1 MDQRAKDLVG
11 IGDSLFAKRSPMLT
25 FWQQVSEEFYAM
37 RADFTSSFSPGEDIA
52 SHHMDGY
59 PELARETLG
68 NAPDAMLRQGNWF
81 EIQTGFEEL
90 DEDPA
95 NAEWLEYA
103 TKRLRRLV
111 YDPRSKFLRAAK
123 EADHDYVSFG
133 NAVVSV
139 EESADRTHLYYRDW
153 HLRDCAWME
162 NASGTIDCLHRKD
175 KWTARN
181 LIRRWPKTA
190 PTEVKRIAEKDPMA
204 LVEVRHV
211 CMPAEEYYAD
221 DVKQMKT
228 RRRAERNNSEVM
240 PYVSLYIAPEHN
252 VILSE
257 GEMPIFGYVVPRWR
271 TISGYPY
278 AFSPATTIA
287 LPDARMLQ
295 SVARVV
301 IEAAEKQVD
310 PPMLAV
316 QDAIREDLNVFA
328 GGVTW
333 IDADYDE
340 KTGEALRQLQQVGDT
355 RLGVEFRQDLRN
367 LMAEAFL
374 LNKLTFP
381 VMNDMRAEQVAILN
395 QQFRRA
401 IIPFFTPI
409 ENEYHSP
416 LLDASL
422 QIATRNRAF
431 NMPLPDALEQYR
443 QEGGEL
449 VFSFE
454 NPLNT
459 AEGRAAVSAF
469 QESMAI
475 ITAASGIDQSIA
487 AGYDFKK
494 MTADAV
500 KGTGAPADW
509 KQDEKVEEAATEEA
523 NQTAG
528 LIQAGQALQAG
539 AGVAGQVADAT
550 LKMQQAGLVAA

>member
-1 MDQRAKDLVG
+1 MDQRAKD
-11 IGDSLFAKRSPMLT
+11 ICAQGDSLFTQRQPMLT
-25 FWQQVSEEFYAM
+25 FWQDVASEFYAM

-68 NAPDAMLRQGNWF
+68 NAPDAMLRQGDWF
-81 EIQTGFEEL
+81 QVKTGYEEI

-103 TKRLRRLV
+103 TKRLKRLV
-111 YDPRSKFLRAAK
+111 YDPRARFQRAVK
-123 EADHDYVSFG
+123 EGDHDYVSFG
-133 NAVVSV
+133 NAVISV
-139 EESADRTHLYYRDW
+139 EESADRMHLYYRDW

-162 NASGTIDCLHRKD
+162 NAAGAIDCLHRKD

-181 LIRRWPKTA
+181 LVRKWAKTA
-190 PTEVKRIAEKDPMA
+190 PEEIKRLAEKEPTKQID
-204 LVEVRHV
+204 VRHV

-221 DVKQMKT
+221 DMKQMKA
-228 RRRAERNNSEVM
+228 RRRAERGKAEVM
-240 PYVSLYIAPEHN
+240 PYVSLYIAPEFN
-252 VILSE
+252 TVLSE
-257 GEMPIFGYVVPRWR
+257 GEMPVFGYVVPRWR

-301 IEAAEKQVD
+301 IEAAEKNVD

-340 KTGEALRQLQQVGDT
+340 KTGEALRQLQQIGDT
-355 RLGVEFRQDLRN
+355 RLGVDIRQDIRN

-409 ENEYHSP
+409 ETEYHTP
-416 LLDASL
+416 LLDTSMHLAV
-422 QIATRNRAF
+422 RNRAF
-431 NMPLPDALEQYR
+431 SMDLPDSLKSFR
-443 QEGGEL
+443 DEGGML
-449 VFSFE
+449 TFSFE

-469 QESMAI
+469 QESMQI
-475 ITAASGIDQSIA
+475 IAAASQIDQSIA
-487 AGYDFKK
+487 AGYDVKK

-509 KQDEKVEEAATEEA
+509 KQEEKVEEAATDEA

-528 LIQAGQALQAG
+528 LMQAGQFLQAG

-550 LKMQQAGLVAA
+550 IKMQQAGLVPV